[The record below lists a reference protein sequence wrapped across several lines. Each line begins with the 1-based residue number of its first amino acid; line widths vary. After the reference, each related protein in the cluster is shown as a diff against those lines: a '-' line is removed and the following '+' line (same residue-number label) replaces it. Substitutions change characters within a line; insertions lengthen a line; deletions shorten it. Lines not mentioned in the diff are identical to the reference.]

1 MTRSIILIIITILFS
16 CSKNDAVNSS
26 DGDRNPNDNSPA
38 AIIAGTFSGSGQVL
52 PDNISL
58 GNYKGCIE
66 PPGWKNNFI
75 TGQAQVTISKS
86 TDSSVSFVMNGGPFK
101 SNHYSDV
108 RVSEKN
114 GKIEFG
120 FGSYDI
126 NSKLLYIS
134 RNTAPSVF
142 TGSPACLQ
150 GMPYYSGWDVLLDG
164 NYVYTTHGR
173 VEFTGSKN

>member
-1 MTRSIILIIITILFS
+1 MSRAIILIIIISLFS
-16 CSKNDAVNSS
+16 CSKNDPVNNS
-26 DGDRNPNDNSPA
+26 DEDNDSNNNSPA

-52 PDNISL
+52 PDNIAL
-58 GNYKGCIE
+58 GNYKGCVE
-66 PPGWKNNFI
+66 PQGWKSNFV
-75 TGQAQVTISKS
+75 TGQAQITISKL
-86 TDSSVSFVMNGGPFK
+86 TDSAISLVMNGGPFK
-101 SNHYSDV
+101 HNSYSDI

-120 FGSYDI
+120 FGFYDI
-126 NSKLLYIS
+126 SSKFLSIS

-150 GMPYYSGWDVLLDG
+150 GMPYYSGWDVLLNG

-173 VEFTGSKN
+173 AEFTGYKN